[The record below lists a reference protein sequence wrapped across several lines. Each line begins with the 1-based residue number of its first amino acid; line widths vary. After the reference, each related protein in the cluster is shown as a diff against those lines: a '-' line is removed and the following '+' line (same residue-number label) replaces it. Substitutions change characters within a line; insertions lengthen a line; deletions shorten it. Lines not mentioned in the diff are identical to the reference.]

1 MMIIVKQKGL
11 EDKAKLIGLQSRRK
25 KLFWAHLK
33 MCPVGRIS
41 VIV

>member
-25 KLFWAHLK
+25 KLWAHLK
-33 MCPVGRIS
+33 MSPVGRIS